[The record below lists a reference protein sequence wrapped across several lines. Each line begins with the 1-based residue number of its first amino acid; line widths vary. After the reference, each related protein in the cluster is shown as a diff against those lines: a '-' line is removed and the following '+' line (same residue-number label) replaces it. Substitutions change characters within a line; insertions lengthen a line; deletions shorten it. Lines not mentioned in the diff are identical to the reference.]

1 LGSTADN
8 RYKRGEKHMS
18 TIFQVSDG
26 WKERFRGAQAGI
38 LVMRDLSN
46 PASHPA
52 LDEKRLALESRLRER
67 YLRSGSPPLQE
78 NPIIAAYTDYY
89 RSFGKTY
96 HVKLQ
101 LESVVF
107 KGKPIV
113 TSSALVQAM
122 FMAELENMILTAGHD
137 LEKVRPRI
145 RLDVSKGGERYVL
158 LNGKEQSL
166 KEGDMFMRD
175 EEGIISSVLYGP
187 DARTRIL
194 AETREVVFA
203 VYAPRGIQ
211 REMVLRHLKDIEENV
226 RLFSPNARVEEV
238 TVVTSPP

>member
-1 LGSTADN
+1 
-8 RYKRGEKHMS
+8 MS

-26 WKERFRGAQAGI
+26 WKEKFPGAQAGI
-38 LVMRDLSN
+38 LVMKDVSN

-52 LDEKRLALESRLRER
+52 LDEKRVALESSLREH
-67 YLRSGSPPLQE
+67 YLRPGSPPLQE
-78 NPIIAAYTDYY
+78 NPVIAAYTDYY

-107 KGKPIV
+107 KAKPIV

-137 LEKVRPRI
+137 LEKVKLPI

-158 LNGKEQSL
+158 LNGKEQGL
-166 KEGDMFMRD
+166 KPGDMFMRD
-175 EEGIISSVLYGP
+175 REGIISSVLYGP

-203 VYAPRGIQ
+203 VYAPRGIE
-211 REMVLRHLKDIEENV
+211 RERILRHLGEIEENV

-238 TVVTSPP
+238 TVVTGAP